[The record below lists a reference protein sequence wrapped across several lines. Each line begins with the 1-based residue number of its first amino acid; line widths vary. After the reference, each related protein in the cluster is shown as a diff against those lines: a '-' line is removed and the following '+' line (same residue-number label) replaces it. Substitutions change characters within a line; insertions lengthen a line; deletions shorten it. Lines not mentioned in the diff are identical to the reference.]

1 VHTCDADAWGHGAPP
16 VSGEGWD
23 TGATWRVGSTRQ
35 RLEGESESDGA
46 GEAGPRVLGVR
57 TFVLL
62 SHVHGAKRHVRNRRT
77 MRVEG
82 GSVGGIAQGGEPLW
96 HGTAPGAYRRW

>member
-1 VHTCDADAWGHGAPP
+1 LGVGRTDRRPPAERGPMTGDCSGVECAAREADAWGHGAPL

-35 RLEGESESDGA
+35 RLGGESESGGA
-46 GEAGPRVLGVR
+46 GDACPRVPGVR

-62 SHVHGAKRHVRNRRT
+62 PHAHGAERHDRNR
-77 MRVEG
+77 
-82 GSVGGIAQGGEPLW
+82 
-96 HGTAPGAYRRW
+96 